1 MSEWHKKSV
10 QGLARVVCDHCGILE
25 KWGSMSEWHK
35 KSVHGMPRVV
45 CDRCGKLLDG
55 IYRMGR
61 HRRIHKEAS
70 CVDCQDLEDPFPL
83 PCSRAGIR
91 LPPVRALPHTRPAL
105 LLQVPHVELQAY
117 LAALICPARICS
129 TYLTVHIISMTD
141 SRTEEE
147 GNDGYL
153 NKNVMTMKN

>member
-1 MSEWHKKSV
+1 MSGIRKVFH
-10 QGLARVVCDHCGILE
+10 GLARVVCDHCGILV

-35 KSVHGMPRVV
+35 KSVHGLARVV

-83 PCSRAGIR
+83 PCSRAGLR

-105 LLQVPHVELQAY
+105 LLQVPLSSSRPTLQPCQD
-117 LAALICPARICS
+117 LFQLF
-129 TYLTVHIISMTD
+129 D
-141 SRTEEE
+141 SS
-147 GNDGYL
+147 Y
-153 NKNVMTMKN
+153 NKHDRLEDRGRSK